1 MYRLS
6 YVIFRLSNKIYLF
19 FHIMHIRNHSLK
31 KKYWLYYILYTI
43 SYKNVKIFRKSVQ
56 IFLQWVLSFQISH
69 KMYQLSRSPPKSV
82 DIQPNIHTFPHNL
95 HSLKKKK
102 RCTHFPTK
110 CTNFIIIIKNLKKN
124 YRANHI
130 MYHLFQK
137 IYTLS
142 HVMH

>member
-1 MYRLS
+1 MKRVLDS
-6 YVIFRLSNKIYLF
+6 GFAWVQNATFFKKLRFGLNQTQNIASFFIYTLF
-19 FHIMHIRNHSLK
+19 GLQKAQTNAH
-31 KKYWLYYILYTI
+31 
-43 SYKNVKIFRKSVQ
+43 
-56 IFLQWVLSFQISH
+56 LQWVLSFQISH

-137 IYTLS
+137 MYTLS